1 MKRNTSL
8 KETMLNPEGQ
18 PTSRN
23 RSRVTLAQV
32 ELMQQVAK
40 MHNIT
45 AAGREL
51 GISGSLAARQIAAL
65 ERSLGVRLFQRTTRS
80 IRLTEAGERVL
91 EWANQTLE
99 GFTELDDSMTALT
112 QMPRGMV
119 RLAVNY
125 YAAGTYLP
133 RVLAEFST
141 MYPDIKLSVITTDE
155 LIDLVANG
163 VDVAVHS
170 GRIPDSSMVGIR
182 VRAVHRV
189 LCASPEYLA
198 RAGTPQTLDELNKH
212 NCIVHSSNEP
222 VNWFFRHGDRSVG
235 ITVKSTLEANNHNV
249 VLEFARYGLGI
260 ARLGRNTVQN
270 DLDSGRLIQILP
282 DYACVYPSG
291 ELPNVWILYPNR
303 KLLYRTRV
311 LVDFLSQK
319 LSTLTENIPQA
330 TGDITRIG

>member
-1 MKRNTSL
+1 MNRSTRP
-8 KETMLNPEGQ
+8 KEIMPNPGGQ
-18 PTSRN
+18 ASSRI
-23 RSRVTLAQV
+23 RSRVTLAHI

-40 MHNIT
+40 MRNIT
-45 AAGREL
+45 AGGREL

-65 ERSLGVRLFQRTTRS
+65 EGSLGVRLFQRTTRS

-91 EWANQTLE
+91 TWANQTLE
-99 GFTELDDSMTALT
+99 GFAELDDSMTAMT
-112 QMPRGMV
+112 TTPRGVV
-119 RLAVNY
+119 RLVANY

-155 LIDLVANG
+155 LIDLVTHG

-182 VRAVHRV
+182 VRAVHRI

-198 RAGTPQTLDELNKH
+198 RMGTPQTLDDLNEH

-222 VNWFFRHGDRSVG
+222 VNWFFRHGERTVG
-235 ITVKSTLEANNHNV
+235 ITVKSTLEADNHNV

-260 ARLGRNTVQN
+260 ARLGRNTVQK
-270 DLDSGRLIQILP
+270 DLESGHLIQILP
-282 DYACVYPSG
+282 DFACVYPSG

-303 KLLYRTRV
+303 KMLYRTRV

-319 LSTLTENIPQA
+319 LLALTENPHS
-330 TGDITRIG
+330 D